1 VLVAVEEAGEVPVQ
15 QVVQPAVRQRQAVHP
30 QPEAHPQPDRL
41 PREAHP
47 QVARRE
53 GEGREE
59 EGLLLNPLPD
69 LR

>member
-15 QVVQPAVRQRQAVHP
+15 QVVQPAVHP

-47 QVARRE
+47 QVVRLE

-59 EGLLLNPLPD
+59 EGLLLHPLPD

>member
-1 VLVAVEEAGEVPVQ
+1 VLVAVEEAGEVV
-15 QVVQPAVRQRQAVHP
+15 VAVQPAVRQRQAVHP

-47 QVARRE
+47 QVVRLE

-59 EGLLLNPLPD
+59 EGLLLHPLPD